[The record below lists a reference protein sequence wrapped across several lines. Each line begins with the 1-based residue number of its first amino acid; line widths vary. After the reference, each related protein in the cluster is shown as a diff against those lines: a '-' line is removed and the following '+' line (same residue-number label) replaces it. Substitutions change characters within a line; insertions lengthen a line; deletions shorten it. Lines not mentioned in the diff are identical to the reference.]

1 MNKEILYR
9 FFNGSSSFKE
19 EEQIKLWMESSEENK
34 QSFFRERNY
43 FDALTVIS
51 DIDEYSAPESE
62 AANHPRR
69 IWLKEILKIAS
80 IILLTLG
87 STIGLQNHIKLK
99 QPIAMQTI
107 SVPAGQYISL
117 NLPDGTAVWLNSR
130 STLRYPVAFNSSER
144 EIELDGEA
152 YFEVAKNKEIPFIVK
167 TQIHN
172 VEVLGTKFN
181 VEAYSEK
188 DNFITTLMEGKVQ
201 VYNQETPKNKVILS
215 PNTKAVY
222 KNGKLNI
229 LHVDDYTT
237 YRWKEGLICFRD
249 ASFITIMETFEKYYG
264 VKVEIRNNNINKHNY
279 TGKFRQTDG
288 VDYALRVLQRDIS
301 FQYLKDDETQTITIK

>member
-1 MNKEILYR
+1 MTKELLYK
-9 FFNGSSSFKE
+9 FFNGKTTFE
-19 EEQIKLWMESSEENK
+19 EEVHIKTWMESSENNK
-34 QSFFRERNY
+34 QEFFRERKL
-43 FDALTVIS
+43 FDTLLLTEETI
-51 DIDEYSAPESE
+51 
-62 AANHPRR
+62 HPVEKSKQNSRPHH

-80 IILLTLG
+80 VILITLA
-87 STIGLQNHIKLK
+87 SSFLIQNHQKAG

-130 STLRYPVAFNSSER
+130 STLRYPVNFNKTER
-144 EIELDGEA
+144 KIELDGEA

-167 TQIHN
+167 TQKHD

-181 VEAYSEK
+181 IEAYSEK
-188 DNFITTLMEGKVQ
+188 NNFITTLMEGKVQ
-201 VYNQETPKNKVILS
+201 VYNFKTPESRITLS

-222 KNGKLNI
+222 ENEKLTVH
-229 LHVDDYTT
+229 HVDDYTT
-237 YRWKEGLICFRD
+237 YRWREGLICFKK
-249 ASFITIMETFEKYYG
+249 ASFTSIMESFEKYYG
-264 VKVEIRNNNINKHNY
+264 VKININNNKVNNYNY

-301 FQYLKDDETQTITIK
+301 FKYKKDDNLQIISIE